1 MSNNIKTNN
10 RSINVKLNNSINNKS
25 INNKSIR
32 NNNRPNTSG
41 INMLKTRFNI
51 MDKIKNQMGIN
62 NSSGS
67 GGLMSKVMAGQNK
80 TYIIVASILLII
92 ILVVAGI
99 FIYRYMNSTKAV
111 TPTTKEFIP
120 YIHDGFIEKKIN
132 AGSIPSSSE
141 GNEYNINTW
150 IYINDYK
157 QMETKNLCIIYKG
170 SYSNDLNNHKNA
182 NPSVWF
188 LQGKNKLR
196 VHIGLDSSYKDEDSK
211 TTTQCSGYGVDSS
224 ECVIDY
230 FPLQKWVNLNISLRN
245 NVVDIFLNGK
255 LHKSCILSGAPK
267 VNDGDLVICPE
278 DEYYGGGFN
287 GYISKFNYSNKALS
301 SEKIFNMYKNGPVTK
316 EKTFTNL
323 FGLLG

>member
-10 RSINVKLNNSINNKS
+10 RSNNIKT
-25 INNKSIR
+25 
-32 NNNRPNTSG
+32 NNRSNNRTNTSG
-41 INMLKTRFNI
+41 INVLQTRFNI

-62 NSSGS
+62 NTPGS
-67 GGLMSKVMAGQNK
+67 GGLMNKVMAGQNK

-99 FIYRYMNSTKAV
+99 FIYRYMNSTKAI

-157 QMETKNLCIIYKG
+157 QMEQNEKCIIYKG
-170 SYSNDLNNHKNA
+170 SYPSDLNNHKNA

-196 VHIGLDSSYKDEDSK
+196 VNIGLDSAYNNDDDSK
-211 TTTQCSGYGVDSS
+211 TTTQCAGYGVDSS

-255 LHKSCILSGAPK
+255 LHKSCILAGAPK

-278 DEYYGGGFN
+278 NNTYGDGFN

-301 SEKIFNMYKNGPVTK
+301 SEKIFDMYKNGPVTK
-316 EKTFTNL
+316 EKSFTNL

>member
-10 RSINVKLNNSINNKS
+10 RSNNVKSNNVKTNNRINS
-25 INNKSIR
+25 R
-32 NNNRPNTSG
+32 TNNRPNTSG
-41 INMLKTRFNI
+41 INMLQTRFNI

-62 NSSGS
+62 NSPGS
-67 GGLMSKVMAGQNK
+67 DGLMNKVMAGQNK
-80 TYIIVASILLII
+80 TYIIIAVILLII

-99 FIYRYMNSTKAV
+99 FIYRYMNSTKAI

-132 AGSIPSSSE
+132 AGSIPNSSE

-157 QMETKNLCIIYKG
+157 QMEKNDKCIIYKG
-170 SYSNDLNNHKNA
+170 YYASSALNEHKNA

-188 LQGKNKLR
+188 LQGENKLR
-196 VHIGLDSSYKDEDSK
+196 VNIGLDSAYNDDDDSK
-211 TTTQCSGYGVDSS
+211 STTQCTGYGVDSS

-230 FPLQKWVNLNISLRN
+230 FPLQKWINLNISLRN

-255 LHKSCILSGAPK
+255 LHKSCILAGAPK

-278 DEYYGGGFN
+278 NNTYGDGFN

-301 SEKIFNMYKNGPVTK
+301 SEKIFNMYKNGPITK